1 MMIGK
6 NMNRW
11 APGRLIAPGL
21 LLLVALS
28 CAYSQRKLTPLV
40 NPFVGTARNGHTYP
54 GATAPFG
61 MVQLSPDTRT
71 EGWDACSGY
80 HYSDSTILG
89 FSHTHLS
96 GTGVADYGDILVMP
110 TTGAVQVRQGNP
122 SKNERG
128 YWSRF
133 RHSDETAVPGYYM
146 VRLLDYDIT
155 AELTTSARVGVHRY
169 TFPRTE
175 NANILID
182 LKHGLGLD
190 KVIDAQVQIVGDRE
204 IVGYRRSDGWAR
216 NQIVYFS
223 AQFSKPFK
231 SFGIAVNEVPAAK
244 RRKASGR
251 DLKAYAGFSTSAGE
265 KLVLKVGLSSVS
277 IAGAR
282 KNIQAEVPEWDFEG
296 VRGSADRAWNEELNR
311 IWVDGGTESQR
322 RTFYT
327 ALYHTM
333 LAPNVYNDVDGRY
346 RGMDGTIRTAEGY
359 QMYTVFSLWDT
370 FRAEHPLF
378 TIIDGA
384 RALDFVRSI
393 MAKYDESGILPVWE
407 LASNE
412 TWCMIGYHSVPVILD
427 AYVKG
432 LRDFETDRALIAMR
446 HSAQL
451 DHFGLKSYR
460 QNGYIPSEA
469 ESESVSK
476 TLEYAYDDWCIG
488 HFAGMMG
495 KKALADEFGQRG
507 QYYRNMFDPTSGFMR
522 AKENGRWF
530 KPFDPASVTF
540 NYTEANAWQYSFFVP
555 HDIPGLIGLHGGK
568 EGFLSKLT
576 QLFAA
581 DETHTGRN
589 QLDISGMIGQYA
601 HGNEPSHHVAYLF
614 NYAGAPWRTQE
625 IVRRILDSLYS
636 PQPDGLCGNDDCGQM
651 SAWYVFSAMGL
662 YPVTPGLPYYSISS
676 QIFDRVTLRL
686 ENGRQF
692 IIRAPSS
699 SRENKYIQSARLNGA
714 STTKTFLD
722 HNDIMRGGSLEFEL
736 GHAPSTSWG
745 TSAADLPPFPNVP
758 EMVTAPV
765 FDAASTVFADTLLV
779 SVSCSVPRAE
789 IRFAV
794 SESGVPTD
802 YRRYT
807 APVVLDRTATVY
819 AFAEKKGAEP
829 SKVIRATYTK
839 FVPPGTVSLRTRYS
853 KQYTGGG
860 DAALLDGRRGTTDFR
875 LGVWQGYEGEDLDAV
890 IDLGTTKQITS
901 VALGCLQDNNSWIFF
916 PQRVEFEFSQDGQTF
931 GKTRVV
937 KNSVSP
943 TEEKIFTKDFVANV
957 DVAARYVRILGKN
970 LGVCPDWHKGAGSKA
985 WLFADEI
992 ILKTVE
998 R

>member
-1 MMIGK
+1 MLTRTMT
-6 NMNRW
+6 RW
-11 APGRLIAPGL
+11 TPGRLVAPGL
-21 LLLVALS
+21 LLLTLLS
-28 CAYSQRKLTPLV
+28 SAHAQRKLTPLV
-40 NPFVGTARNGHTYP
+40 NPFVGTAKNGHTYP
-54 GATAPFG
+54 GATVPFG

-96 GTGVADYGDILVMP
+96 GTGVADYGDILVIP
-110 TTGAVQVRQGNP
+110 TVGPLEVRQGNP
-122 SKNERG
+122 SRNERG
-128 YWSRF
+128 TWSRF
-133 RHSDETAVPGYYM
+133 RHTEESAVPGYYS

-155 AELTTSARVGVHRY
+155 AELTASPRVGVHRY
-169 TFPRTE
+169 TFPKTDK
-175 NANILID
+175 ANILID

-216 NQIVYFS
+216 NQIVYFA
-223 AQFSKPFK
+223 AQFSKPFM
-231 SFGIAVNEVPAAK
+231 SFGIAVDDIPASK

-251 DLKAYAGFSTSAGE
+251 NLKAFAGFSTSAGE
-265 KLVLKVGLSSVS
+265 KVMLKVALSSVS
-277 IAGAR
+277 IVGAR
-282 KNIQAEVPEWDFEG
+282 KNIQAEVPGWDFEN
-296 VRGSADRAWNEELNR
+296 VRRSADRAWNEELNR
-311 IWVDGGTESQR
+311 IWIDGGTESQR

-333 LAPNVYNDVDGRY
+333 LAPNVYNDVDGKY
-346 RGMDGTIRTAEGY
+346 RGMDGTVRTAEGF

-393 MAKYDESGILPVWE
+393 MGKYDESGILPVWE

-432 LRDFETDRALIAMR
+432 LRDFQTDRALMAMR
-446 HSAQL
+446 HSARL
-451 DHFGLKSYR
+451 DHFGLKAYR
-460 QNGYIPSEA
+460 ENGYIPSEA

-488 HFAGMMG
+488 HFAGMIG
-495 KKALADEFGQRG
+495 KKALADEFGERG
-507 QYYRNMFDPTSGFMR
+507 QFYRNMFDPSTGFMR

-568 EGFLSKLT
+568 ERFLQKLT
-576 QLFAA
+576 HLFAA
-581 DETHTGRN
+581 DETLTGRN

-636 PQPDGLCGNDDCGQM
+636 PEPDGLCGNDDCGQM
-651 SAWYVFSAMGL
+651 SAWYVFGAMGL

-676 QIFDRVTLRL
+676 PIFDRVTLRL

-692 IIRAPSS
+692 TIQTRSN
-699 SRENKYIQSARLNGA
+699 SRENKFIQSTHLNNVP
-714 STTKTFLD
+714 TTKTTLD
-722 HNDIMRGGSLEFEL
+722 HNDIMRGGSLVFEL
-736 GHAPSTSWG
+736 GPVPSMSWG
-745 TSAADLPPFPNVP
+745 TSASDVPPFPDVP
-758 EMVTAPV
+758 GIVTAPV
-765 FDAASTVFADTLLV
+765 FDAVSTVFADTLRV
-779 SVSCSVPRAE
+779 GVSCSVLGAE

-794 SESGVPTD
+794 TEGGTPVE
-802 YRRYT
+802 YQRYT
-807 APVVLDRTATVY
+807 GPVVLDRTATVY
-819 AFAEKKGAEP
+819 AYAEKKGSAP
-829 SKVIRATYTK
+829 SRAIRAAFTR
-839 FVPPGTVSLRTRYS
+839 FVPPGTLSLRTRYS

-860 DAALLDGRRGTTDFR
+860 DTALLDGRRGTTDFR

-890 IDLGTTKQITS
+890 IDLGAPMQIEG
-901 VALGCLQDNNSWIFF
+901 VGLGCLQDNNSWIFF
-916 PQRVEFEFSQDGQTF
+916 PQRVEVEFSQDGQIF
-931 GKTRVV
+931 ADTRVV
-937 KNSVSP
+937 ANSVSP
-943 TEEKIFTKDFVANV
+943 AEEKVLTRDFTSKV
-957 DVAARYVRILGKN
+957 DITARYVRVRAKN
-970 LGVCPDWHKGAGSKA
+970 VGVCPDWHKGAGSKA

-992 ILKTVE
+992 IVQTVE